1 MLLFMHFRILG
12 QSLDEG
18 SLPLMS
24 EEDVIRLLEY
34 VPRFRE
40 VEVYIAISVSLV
52 EKHLMKPAML
62 GPMGHIVATDF
73 CVCDSDNE
81 FSPSWSTKKM
91 LEDRTRSQDEQDV
104 SNDVSFDDI
113 VLMMSLLMMSLLLMS
128 LSMMSNMMLLIL
140 MLGWMILILNRSWK
154 SDEDVDQ
161 GIDVEWKADP
171 YHNVDELEEPEEIR
185 GVVPS
190 EVVAEEMV
198 TEETVDGNDGDVI
211 PTEVYD
217 AMVSQEQLE
226 DQDGDVIPVKVVA
239 KDKVVEEIVEVVT
252 EVYDAMVAQ
261 EMLER
266 AHYSSSIFRHHFY
279 SYDLDKQKLALPS
292 SFEKKLFQASI
303 QKQGKK
309 EGNYTTL
316 MIFDEED

>member
-40 VEVYIAISVSLV
+40 VEGKAVLIEKIRDHDVKDAV
-52 EKHLMKPAML
+52 EKELDADSGNSSKIPL
-62 GPMGHIVATDF
+62 KLEEVLYYATY
-73 CVCDSDNE
+73 DSA
-81 FSPSWSTKKM
+81 SISGKS
-91 LEDRTRSQDEQDV
+91 RDV
-104 SNDVSFDDI
+104 PTWF
-113 VLMMSLLMMSLLLMS
+113 
-128 LSMMSNMMLLIL
+128 
-140 MLGWMILILNRSWK
+140 

-171 YHNVDELEEPEEIR
+171 YHNVDELEEPEEISDMF
-185 GVVPS
+185 VDLDQALD
-190 EVVAEEMV
+190 ELYQVVAEEMV
-198 TEETVDGNDGDVI
+198 TEETVDGDDGDVI

-261 EMLER
+261 EMLE
-266 AHYSSSIFRHHFY
+266 Y
-279 SYDLDKQKLALPS
+279 Q
-292 SFEKKLFQASI
+292 
-303 QKQGKK
+303 
-309 EGNYTTL
+309 N
-316 MIFDEED
+316 